1 MYLHGTSRINGQG
14 HLEIGGCDTTQLA
27 KQYGTPLYVYDEE
40 SIRGKCR
47 AFHRA
52 FKESGFSYQVA
63 YASKAFLCMEMCRV
77 AREENMSLDVVSGG
91 ELYTAL
97 QAGFP
102 ASRIHFHG
110 NNKTDEEIVMAL
122 QANIGCF
129 VVDNFLELEILHDL
143 AVQH

>member
-1 MYLHGTSRINGQG
+1 MSFRGNKEEFKCIYTAQAESMEQG

-63 YASKAFLCMEMCRV
+63 YASKAFLCMEMC
-77 AREENMSLDVVSGG
+77 
-91 ELYTAL
+91 
-97 QAGFP
+97 Q
-102 ASRIHFHG
+102 
-110 NNKTDEEIVMAL
+110 
-122 QANIGCF
+122 
-129 VVDNFLELEILHDL
+129 
-143 AVQH
+143 

>member
-1 MYLHGTSRINGQG
+1 INGQG

-63 YASKAFLCMEMCRV
+63 YASC
-77 AREENMSLDVVSGG
+77 VVSHPPISKCPCP
-91 ELYTAL
+91 LIRL
-97 QAGFP
+97 VP
-102 ASRIHFHG
+102 
-110 NNKTDEEIVMAL
+110 
-122 QANIGCF
+122 
-129 VVDNFLELEILHDL
+129 
-143 AVQH
+143 

>member
-52 FKESGFSYQVA
+52 FK
-63 YASKAFLCMEMCRV
+63 KWFLLSSSICKQGV
-77 AREENMSLDVVSGG
+77 LVHGDVS
-91 ELYTAL
+91 
-97 QAGFP
+97 
-102 ASRIHFHG
+102 SSS
-110 NNKTDEEIVMAL
+110 
-122 QANIGCF
+122 
-129 VVDNFLELEILHDL
+129 
-143 AVQH
+143 

>member
-77 AREENMSLDVVSGG
+77 AREENMSLDVVSEGSYI
-91 ELYTAL
+91 LRFKQDFRHHAFIFTAIIK
-97 QAGFP
+97 QKKK
-102 ASRIHFHG
+102 S
-110 NNKTDEEIVMAL
+110 
-122 QANIGCF
+122 
-129 VVDNFLELEILHDL
+129 
-143 AVQH
+143 